1 MESYLGIITGSTVA
15 VPLDV
20 NLPGEDLID
29 LLNRS
34 DAAGLF
40 LSPKQKGLLEQ
51 IREKCPKLQKIWML
65 EDAAA
70 SQTDSAEISSLAD
83 VKAVGADSAAD
94 ADRPDPEESRRLF
107 SPPERPERK
116 GVMLTQKN
124 LAENVK
130 AVQYTAKP
138 GSVLLSVLPIHHAF
152 CLVMDWLKGFSLG
165 TTVCIN
171 DSLLHMVKKIWVYS
185 SRRSC

>member
-1 MESYLGIITGSTVA
+1 MLIRDILEESGRNYAEIPAIKWLKKKEIQEINYRGLLENVMAVRKGLLAEGFSGKHIALIGSSSAEWVESYLGIITGSTVA

-83 VKAVGADSAAD
+83 LKAVGADSAAD
-94 ADRPDPEESRRLF
+94 AL
-107 SPPERPERK
+107 
-116 GVMLTQKN
+116 
-124 LAENVK
+124 
-130 AVQYTAKP
+130 
-138 GSVLLSVLPIHHAF
+138 
-152 CLVMDWLKGFSLG
+152 
-165 TTVCIN
+165 
-171 DSLLHMVKKIWVYS
+171 
-185 SRRSC
+185 

>member
-51 IREKCPKLQKIWML
+51 IREKCPSFQKIWML

-83 VKAVGADSAAD
+83 LKAVGADSAAD

-107 SPPERPERK
+107 SPPERPEK
-116 GVMLTQKN
+116 
-124 LAENVK
+124 
-130 AVQYTAKP
+130 
-138 GSVLLSVLPIHHAF
+138 
-152 CLVMDWLKGFSLG
+152 
-165 TTVCIN
+165 
-171 DSLLHMVKKIWVYS
+171 
-185 SRRSC
+185 